1 MSEKTEIT
9 STTVGYHFSI
19 TVEREIRTETGA
31 KYPDKSVVTASL
43 SGNAPSFEV
52 AVEQAKTAKAEIEKL
67 LAEKKP
73 TEEKEKA

>member
-19 TVEREIRTETGA
+19 TVDREIRTETGA

-43 SGNAPSFEV
+43 SGNAPSFEA

-73 TEEKEKA
+73 AE